1 MPTDSLEQ
9 LSGALNGRYTVD
21 RLIGVGGMATVYLAR
36 DLRHDR
42 LVALKVLN
50 PELGA
55 VVGVERFL
63 AEIRVTANLH
73 HPNILPLFD
82 SGEAN
87 GLLFYV
93 MPYVEGESL
102 RAKLRREQ
110 QFSVEEAV
118 GLTMAIAGA
127 LDYAH
132 RHGVVHRDLKPENIL
147 IHEGHPLVADFGIA
161 LALSAASGPR
171 LTQTG
176 ISVGTPQYMAPEQA
190 MGQRTIDARAD
201 IYALGAILYEM
212 LAGEPP
218 FTGPNAQAIVARVL
232 TEPVR
237 PPGARRDTVPSALDA
252 VILKALAKLP
262 ADRYPTSSA
271 FSNALRA
278 TAGPS
283 PRPSPTS
290 RAATKSSSLALKLFA
305 AGAIAVAFG
314 ASVVAIL
321 RPPGGGEL
329 QLTRQLTFEGN
340 VVGTAISPDGQWLA
354 YVSDDCHEREF
365 ACTSTLQVR
374 EVDGTQ
380 SVRIATWPRIEPA
393 LAWSLDGATLMF
405 SGSPDSA
412 GAAVYLTARLG
423 GSMRRIAARPTA
435 MTFMPDRRR
444 IALVTGHAGAQ
455 YIVRYDAATLA
466 PIDSSGLPPGLN
478 ISDLAYDAGGRQ
490 ITARAT
496 LDEFADCIALLG
508 LDGKLLDTISA
519 GGARNRVRWAP
530 SRSGVVF
537 FTASAGTVDNLEEV
551 GVGRGRFE
559 RRGRST
565 RLGQVPTG
573 YSGQFD
579 IAFNGRVALISAPT
593 THRVDV
599 LRLDRPG
606 SVWEPLGHRT
616 SFVAQLSMSPNGAL
630 LAVNATD
637 NIGDNVYTLAL
648 EDGATRAVSAD
659 RAEHQAPA
667 WSPDGKR
674 LAYTVY
680 AGSRNGVAMIDANG
694 GRERLIVPFPA
705 TQFAWTANDALALVH
720 DGAFVTYDTN
730 GVERGRLAMPDSLA
744 LTGGSLHAALG
755 DPRSGRIAY
764 WSNRAGGVVIADPH
778 GHTFTILVHSLSR
791 LDPLAWSRDGS
802 LFAKEFGQER
812 ATGAAAQRDGIVR
825 LPANGGRPIR
835 VADLPANCSAA
846 VVSVD
851 GQRIA
856 CEIQITKPDVWLAQ
870 RSLPARASW

>member
-1 MPTDSLEQ
+1 MPIELLEQ
-9 LSGALNGRYTVD
+9 LSSALSGRYIVD

-42 LVALKVLN
+42 LVALKVLS
-50 PELGA
+50 PELAA

-73 HPNILPLFD
+73 HPHLLPLFD

-87 GLLFYV
+87 GLLFYA

-110 QFSVEEAV
+110 QFPVDEAV
-118 GLTMAIAGA
+118 SLTIAVADA

-132 RHGVVHRDLKPENIL
+132 RHGVVHRDLKPENVL

-161 LALSAASGPR
+161 LALSAAGGPR

-176 ISVGTPQYMAPEQA
+176 MSVGTPQYMAPEQA
-190 MGQRTIDARAD
+190 MGQRAIDARAD

-237 PPGARRDTVPSALDA
+237 PPGVRRDTVPSALDA
-252 VILKALAKLP
+252 VILKALAKVP
-262 ADRYPTSSA
+262 ADRYLTSSA
-271 FSNALRA
+271 FSDALRA
-278 TAGPS
+278 TADS
-283 PRPSPTS
+283 LPRPTPPS
-290 RAATKSSSLALKLFA
+290 RAAVRSSPLALKLVA
-305 AGAIAVAFG
+305 AGATAVALG
-314 ASVVAIL
+314 ASSLAIF
-321 RPPGGGEL
+321 RPANGGEL

-365 ACTSTLQVR
+365 ACTRTLQVR

-393 LAWSLDGATLMF
+393 LVWSSDGATLMF

-412 GAAVYLTARLG
+412 VSAVYLTARLG
-423 GSMRRIAARPTA
+423 GSMRRIAAQPAA
-435 MTFMPDRRR
+435 MTFMPDARR

-466 PIDSSGLPPGLN
+466 PIDSSGLPAGLN
-478 ISDLAYDAGGRQ
+478 VIDLAYDAAGRQ
-490 ITARAT
+490 IAARAT
-496 LDEFADCIALLG
+496 LDEFADCIALLSI
-508 LDGKLLDTISA
+508 DGKLLDTIAA
-519 GGARNRVRWAP
+519 GGARNRVRWVP

-537 FTASAGTVDNLEEV
+537 FHATPGTVDDLEEV
-551 GVGRGRFE
+551 GVAGGRFK
-559 RRGRST
+559 RRGSST
-565 RLGQVPTG
+565 RLGQIPTG
-573 YSGQFD
+573 YSGEFD
-579 IAFNGRVALISAPT
+579 IAPNGRVALISAPT
-593 THRVDV
+593 THRIDV

-606 SVWEPLGHRT
+606 RGWEALGHRT
-616 SFVAQLSMSPNGAL
+616 SYVAQLSMSPDGTL
-630 LAVNATD
+630 LAANTTD
-637 NIGDNVYTLAL
+637 NIGDNVYTIAL
-648 EDGATRAVSAD
+648 GDGATRAVSAD
-659 RAEHQAPA
+659 KAEHQAPT

-674 LAYTVY
+674 LAYTLF
-680 AGSRNGVAMIDANG
+680 AGPHNVVAMIDANG
-694 GRERLIVPFPA
+694 GRERTIVPFPA
-705 TQFAWTANDALALVH
+705 PQFTWTANDAVAVVH

-730 GVERGRLAMPDSLA
+730 GVERGKLGVPDSLA
-744 LTGGSLHAALG
+744 LTGGSWHAALG
-755 DPRSGRIAY
+755 NAGSGRIAY
-764 WSNRAGGVVIADPH
+764 WSNRAGALVIADPH
-778 GHTFTILVHSLSR
+778 DHTFMILVHNPSR

-802 LFAKEFGQER
+802 LFAKEFGEQR
-812 ATGAAAQRDGIVR
+812 AAGAAAPRDGIVR
-825 LPANGGRPIR
+825 VSANGGRPVR

-846 VVSVD
+846 VVSAD

-870 RSLPARASW
+870 RSPPARASW